1 MGQVK
6 PEIKERIEKAAQALL
21 DKGEKATVDACRRL
35 AKTSMNDTLVVMRVW
50 RLAQSVSPA
59 PIATAVPATVAK
71 ALAAVVAQM
80 WSEAQGLANTALAAA
95 EQDWAIEKS
104 RLRGE
109 TDEAVEAVDRQTTDT
124 AVVQARLAA
133 AETAIAAAAA
143 KAEQDG
149 AELRHQIA
157 TLTEVAHDATT
168 REQVTRQS
176 AEALNESLTASL
188 AAAAAARAELDTER
202 RMKSEDR
209 SKIEALTAEAAIAK
223 ADADAQRSR
232 LLESTE
238 RLKTTEGDLAAAL
251 SVQAKAREEA
261 AQIRGRAEAQETQI
275 ETLVR
280 AFNDR
285 DIDRS
290 AAAKGGTK

>member
-71 ALAAVVAQM
+71 AFAAVVAQM

-109 TDEAVEAVDRQTTDT
+109 TDEQ
-124 AVVQARLAA
+124 LNWLL
-133 AETAIAAAAA
+133 
-143 KAEQDG
+143 DG
-149 AELRHQIA
+149 YD
-157 TLTEVAHDATT
+157 VW
-168 REQVTRQS
+168 S
-176 AEALNESLTASL
+176 APH
-188 AAAAAARAELDTER
+188 
-202 RMKSEDR
+202 RM
-209 SKIEALTAEAAIAK
+209 
-223 ADADAQRSR
+223 
-232 LLESTE
+232 
-238 RLKTTEGDLAAAL
+238 
-251 SVQAKAREEA
+251 
-261 AQIRGRAEAQETQI
+261 
-275 ETLVR
+275 VR
-280 AFNDR
+280 FTHV
-285 DIDRS
+285 S
-290 AAAKGGTK
+290 